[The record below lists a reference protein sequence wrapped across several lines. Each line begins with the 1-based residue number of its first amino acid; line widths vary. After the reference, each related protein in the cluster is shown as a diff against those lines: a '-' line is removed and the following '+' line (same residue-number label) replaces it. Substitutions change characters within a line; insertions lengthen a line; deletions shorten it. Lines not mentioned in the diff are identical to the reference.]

1 MFELFTFCK
10 YESAH
15 IYNPHEGNLSAEI
28 ELEILVLG
36 GLLRL
41 YVSRGHHE
49 ETTCTLSHFFQKSW
63 TKIVYLKWALAICKT
78 CRFITLQENII
89 VFVHNIMPLK
99 RMFDAWY
106 KYAQNFFIPEFDHN
120 FCHAFTCHNTIFI
133 YQQLNIIAPWNF
145 FFQTHHHSYLKLDG
159 SITDWFSKHS

>member
-1 MFELFTFCK
+1 MFELFTFGK

-49 ETTCTLSHFFQKSW
+49 ETTCTLSHFFQKS
-63 TKIVYLKWALAICKT
+63 
-78 CRFITLQENII
+78 
-89 VFVHNIMPLK
+89 
-99 RMFDAWY
+99 
-106 KYAQNFFIPEFDHN
+106 
-120 FCHAFTCHNTIFI
+120 
-133 YQQLNIIAPWNF
+133 
-145 FFQTHHHSYLKLDG
+145 
-159 SITDWFSKHS
+159 

>member
-1 MFELFTFCK
+1 MSPSYLQNVQIYYPSGK
-10 YESAH
+10 YK
-15 IYNPHEGNLSAEI
+15 LSI
-28 ELEILVLG
+28 RSFLG
-36 GLLRL
+36 
-41 YVSRGHHE
+41 YCH
-49 ETTCTLSHFFQKSW
+49 T
-63 TKIVYLKWALAICKT
+63 
-78 CRFITLQENII
+78 I

-133 YQQLNIIAPWNF
+133 YQQLNIIAPRNF